1 MIKYRVLNSADIIFV
16 VFRSLALEI
25 LLLICSKANA
35 ENDADILA
43 QFLPGIVSQLTDLVT
58 KITIGK
64 LDTLGKAVEIIRHT
78 ITLCLRDSNS
88 ENQEFKNSTST
99 SNLRP
104 EVAQLIVKRDGNW
117 RMETE
122 TNLKEYLLLLAKR
135 LIANHDHCVSV
146 KASARNLFEALCRAN
161 SNQVDDIL
169 HDRLRH
175 ITDKLPIVVRQGNGD
190 AIVSQLTVLLP
201 CLSTEIRLLLD
212 SRAPEIVDLFR
223 ILAQSLQFEK
233 KKMAITK
240 LDGEKLEE
248 SKISEFLTNL
258 PLKFDLNHGILKKF
272 CQEMGKLGFS
282 EVLDLIYTEMQTT
295 SSQNVQSAY
304 LYLMI
309 LIADFQNGE
318 NQRCESELLML
329 ELLLE
334 KISTI
339 EVNLHVKDDEIR
351 DTSLCYDDTSI
362 LLALSLIGTALLAE
376 KCRHHLERNIKLRVE
391 TLFYTLKHCVSKNW
405 IVASAAQRALRELA
419 KEMNID
425 QNLNSVTLL
434 LDSHSPYIISKIAL
448 ACRRKTD
455 HIDAPL
461 VFRAFMERSSHE
473 FMPEETRHQCIQIV
487 DSLLQSLDS
496 FEQKHTLL
504 IIQCLSTYISAVNR
518 STGYKGIQQVNFNL
532 NLFCLQNSQEVQ
544 PSTSKERTEEIKD
557 EERDENLEGDDVL
570 MMETEKPSVPLIVQ
584 NIEGILKRT
593 KHLLFSPYRPI
604 QINALAAC
612 YACRISTISCC
623 RWFIKTGYR
632 LERILRTIRVMSVV
646 SKTFIYRRVLFEWWP
661 SIEEKLRKIADAP
674 SRHLSDAYKFQAEVF
689 KSLPVILVNIGV
701 DDSEELAKFEPIL
714 EVFSEKS
721 RNPQIRDLAN
731 DFRQRLYKLKENF
744 SVD

>member
-1 MIKYRVLNSADIIFV
+1 
-16 VFRSLALEI
+16 
-25 LLLICSKANA
+25 
-35 ENDADILA
+35 
-43 QFLPGIVSQLTDLVT
+43 
-58 KITIGK
+58 
-64 LDTLGKAVEIIRHT
+64 
-78 ITLCLRDSNS
+78 
-88 ENQEFKNSTST
+88 
-99 SNLRP
+99 
-104 EVAQLIVKRDGNW
+104 
-117 RMETE
+117 METE

-135 LIANHDHCVSV
+135 LVANHDHCVRKSIIELFNELITVVPKSSFFESEQENCIVPNLIDICFIGLTDQYEIV

-240 LDGEKLEE
+240 LDGGKLEE
-248 SKISEFLTNL
+248 LKISEFLTNL

-282 EVLDLIYTEMQTT
+282 EVLDLIYTEMQAT
-295 SSQNVQSAY
+295 SSQNFQSAY

-309 LIADFQNGE
+309 LIADSQNGE
-318 NQRCESELLML
+318 NQRCESGLLML

-351 DTSLCYDDTSI
+351 DTSLCHDDASI

-376 KCRHHLERNIKLRVE
+376 KCRNHLERSIKLRVE
-391 TLFYTLKHCVSKNW
+391 TLFYILKHCVSKNW

-434 LDSHSPYIISKIAL
+434 LDSHSPYIISKIVL

-504 IIQCLSTYISAVNR
+504 ISQCLSTYINAVNR
-518 STGYKGIQQVNFNL
+518 STGYKGIQ
-532 NLFCLQNSQEVQ
+532 QEVQ

-557 EERDENLEGDDVL
+557 EEREENLEGDDVL
-570 MMETEKPSVPLIVQ
+570 MMEAEKPPVPLVVQ

-604 QINALAAC
+604 QINVLAVLNEGLLCVQNFDDILLPMVHQNWLSIGAH
-612 YACRISTISCC
+612 
-623 RWFIKTGYR
+623 FTGSKD
-632 LERILRTIRVMSVV
+632 LLLQAAIVETIRIMSAV

-661 SIEEKLRKIADAP
+661 SIEERLRKIADAP
-674 SRHLSDAYKFQAEVF
+674 SRHLSDAYKFQIEVF

-701 DDSEELAKFEPIL
+701 DDSKELAKFEPIL
-714 EVFSEKS
+714 EIFSEKS

-731 DFRQRLYKLKENF
+731 EFRQRLYKLKENF